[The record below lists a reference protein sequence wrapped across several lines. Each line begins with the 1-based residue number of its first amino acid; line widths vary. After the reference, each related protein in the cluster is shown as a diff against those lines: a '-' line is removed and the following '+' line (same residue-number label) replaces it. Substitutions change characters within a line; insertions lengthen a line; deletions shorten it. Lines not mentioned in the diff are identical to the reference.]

1 MTDQNDTGHDASA
14 LAHMRVLDLGG
25 PTPQFATRLLG
36 DLGADVIKIEPP
48 GGDPLR
54 SQAPFA
60 NGQTGPDNSIPFLSD
75 NHNKRSVVLDLET
88 DDGRDN
94 LRRLAATADIL
105 VEQFDRTFLDDHGI
119 GYADLSAANPR
130 LIHAAVSA
138 YGRFG
143 PRRDYVGTELTVQA
157 MNGVMYIHG
166 DGEARPC
173 MVPVEQLYRVAGFH
187 TVVGVMAAIHARH
200 RTGRGQQVD
209 VSMQDVGL
217 WQLMMVLGEYSFSQF
232 QRRRVGSAPSNPGV
246 SIFESRDGGYVQTS
260 TYMDRHFTRLHGIL
274 NSTDISMEQIS
285 DPVWRRENI
294 DLIDAIM
301 VDCIGQRDRDEF
313 VAEAQQR
320 GIPSTPILKVSEFVN
335 HPQPNSRDW
344 FEDIDHPEIGTYRT
358 AGAPYRMSKTPW
370 RVRRPAPSIGQ
381 HTDEILTSL
390 PSPSVGEGQGGGDS
404 PHSGESRN
412 PSELPESP
420 SPESPATPPESPAPS
435 SESPAK
441 AGAHAAQ
448 RAASETGNPPVPAGA
463 QNGHI
468 KPLEGIRVVDF
479 TQAVAG
485 PVSTSFLAFLGADV
499 IKVETSAHPQA
510 RRPDAPGFA
519 ELNRNKRSVTI
530 DAQNPEGLEVTKRL
544 VAESDVVI
552 DNWRAG
558 VMDRMGLGYDE
569 LTRVKPDIIAVQMPG
584 LGLVGPSHHFTTYG
598 QQIFGFCG
606 LGYIWGHVDSIMTAR
621 PKLGY
626 TDYVAASATVG
637 AVLTALEHRD
647 RTGEGQ
653 FIEVAQL
660 EALASS
666 LGVLYMDY
674 SINGVDAIAKGNNS
688 ERFAPHEVYG
698 CIGHDA
704 WCAIVC
710 RDDDDW
716 RRLVIAMESPA
727 WARDSRWNTLEGRVA
742 GKEELDRRIG
752 EWTAAMNPQQV
763 FDRLQR
769 NGVPAGMD
777 QGPDK
782 LVWDPH
788 LRERESVV
796 TVQPPA
802 PWAQI
807 PPLTH
812 PALSARLSE
821 TPAECDTPAPTQG
834 QHNEDI
840 YRNILHLSDEE
851 IEKLTESG
859 ALV

>member
-1 MTDQNDTGHDASA
+1 MTDQHESDASA
-14 LAHMRVLDLGG
+14 LGHLRVLDLGG
-25 PTPQFATRLLG
+25 PTPQFATRVLG

-48 GGDPLR
+48 DGDPLR
-54 SQAPFA
+54 NQPPFA
-60 NGQTGPDNSIPFLSD
+60 NGQPGPDRSIPFLSD
-75 NHNKRSVVLDLET
+75 NHNKSSVVLDLET
-88 DDGRDN
+88 DDGRDA

-105 VEQFDRTFLDDHGI
+105 VESFDRTYLDDLGI
-119 GYADLSAANPR
+119 GYDDLSQANPR
-130 LIHAAVSA
+130 LIHAAVSP

-143 PRRDYVGTELTVQA
+143 PRRDHVGTELTVQA

-187 TVVGVMAAIHARH
+187 IVVGVMAAVHARH

-217 WQLMMVLGEYSFSQF
+217 WQLMMVLGEYSYSQF
-232 QRRRVGSAPSNPGV
+232 LRRRVGSAPSNPGV

-260 TYMDRHFTRLHGIL
+260 TYMDRHFTRLHDIL
-274 NSTDISMEQIS
+274 KSPDISMEHIS
-285 DPVWRRENI
+285 DPVWRRDNI
-294 DLIDAIM
+294 DLIDAVM
-301 VDCIGQRDRDEF
+301 VDCIGQRDRDDF

-335 HPQPNSRDW
+335 HAQPISRDW
-344 FEDIDHPEIGTYRT
+344 FEDIEHPEIGKYRT

-381 HTDEILTSL
+381 HTQEILSSISDTTASTVI
-390 PSPSVGEGQGGGDS
+390 PSAVE
-404 PHSGESRN
+404 ESRTSIVQ
-412 PSELPESP
+412 PT
-420 SPESPATPPESPAPS
+420 PESPATP

-448 RAASETGNPPVPAGA
+448 RAASETAPPVPAGA
-463 QNGHI
+463 QNGHT
-468 KPLEGIRVVDF
+468 KPLKGIRVVDF

-530 DAQNPEGLEVTKRL
+530 DAQNPEGLEIALRL

-558 VMDRMGLGYDE
+558 VMDRMGLSYEE
-569 LTRVKPDIIAVQMPG
+569 LHAAKPDIIAVQMPG

-598 QQIFGFCG
+598 QQIFGFSG
-606 LGYIWGHVDSIMTAR
+606 LGYIWGHADSIMTAR

-674 SINGVDAIAKGNNS
+674 TINGVDAVAKGNNS
-688 ERFAPHEVYG
+688 ERFAPHEVYA

-716 RRLVIAMESPA
+716 RRLVIAMESPE
-727 WARDSRWNTLEGRVA
+727 WAQDSRWNTLEGRVA
-742 GKEELDRRIG
+742 NKEELDRRIG
-752 EWTAAMNPQQV
+752 EWTATMNPQQV

-796 TVQPPA
+796 TVQPPE
-802 PWAQI
+802 PWAHI

-840 YRNILHLSDEE
+840 YRNILRLTDEE
-851 IEKLTESG
+851 IANLTESG
-859 ALV
+859 ALA

>member
-1 MTDQNDTGHDASA
+1 MTDENESGA
-14 LAHMRVLDLGG
+14 LEHLRVLDLGG
-25 PTPQFATRLLG
+25 PSAQFAARLLG

-54 SQAPFA
+54 TQGPFA
-60 NGQTGPDNSIPFLSD
+60 NGEPGPNRSIPFTAA
-75 NHNKRSVVLDLET
+75 NHNKRSIVLDLET
-88 DDGRDN
+88 DEGRES
-94 LRRLAATADIL
+94 LRKLAATADAV
-105 VEQFDRTFLDDHGI
+105 VEQFDRTYLDDLGI
-119 GYADLSAANPR
+119 GYKVLSKTNPR
-130 LIHAAVSA
+130 LIHAAVSP

-143 PRRDYVGTELTVQA
+143 PRRDYVGTELTLQA

-173 MVPVEQLYRVAGFH
+173 MVPAEQLYNVAGFH
-187 TVVGVMAAIHARH
+187 TVVGVMAAVRARH

-232 QRRRVGSAPSNPGV
+232 LRRRVGSAPSNPGV

-260 TYMDRHFTRLHGIL
+260 TYMDRHYTRLAEWLDSPAVTSELIL
-274 NSTDISMEQIS
+274 
-285 DPVWRRENI
+285 DPAWRRENI
-294 DLIDAIM
+294 DLIDALM
-301 VDCIGQRDRDEF
+301 VDFISRRDRDDF

-335 HPQPNSRDW
+335 HPQPNSRGW
-344 FEDIDHPEIGTYRT
+344 FEDLEHPEIGEYRT
-358 AGAPYRMSKTPW
+358 AGAPYRMSRTPW
-370 RVRRPAPSIGQ
+370 RIRRSAPLLGE
-381 HTDEILTSL
+381 HTDEIL
-390 PSPSVGEGQGGGDS
+390 
-404 PHSGESRN
+404 
-412 PSELPESP
+412 SEMR
-420 SPESPATPPESPAPS
+420 PA
-435 SESPAK
+435 
-441 AGAHAAQ
+441 
-448 RAASETGNPPVPAGA
+448 VPAGA
-463 QNGHI
+463 QGNGVSAQA
-468 KPLEGIRVVDF
+468 PAPAGALEGVRVLDF

-530 DAQNPEGLEVTKRL
+530 DAQNPDGNEAALRL
-544 VAESDVVI
+544 AAQSDVVI

-558 VMDRMGLGYDE
+558 VMDRMGLGYDKLRE
-569 LTRVKPDIIAVQMPG
+569 VKPDIIAVQMPG

-606 LGYIWGHVDSIMTAR
+606 LGHIWGHADSIMTTR

-626 TDYVAASATVG
+626 TDYIAASATVG
-637 AVLTALEHRD
+637 AILTALEHRAQ
-647 RTGEGQ
+647 TGEGQ

-666 LGVLYMDY
+666 LGAIYMDF
-674 SINGVDAIAKGNNS
+674 SINGVDAEAHGNNS
-688 ERFAPHEVYG
+688 ERFAPHEVYA
-698 CIGHDA
+698 CQGHDA

-716 RRLVIAMESPA
+716 RRLVTAMESPE
-727 WARDSRWNTLEGRVA
+727 WALDSRWSTLEGRVA

-752 EWTAAMNPQQV
+752 EWTATLNPQQV

-788 LRERESVV
+788 LRARESVV

-802 PWAQI
+802 PWAHI

-834 QHNEDI
+834 EHNDDI
-840 YRNILHLSDEE
+840 FRNIMGLTDEE
-851 IEKLTESG
+851 VEKLTASG

>member
-1 MTDQNDTGHDASA
+1 MTDQNESDAVALGH
-14 LAHMRVLDLGG
+14 LRVLDLGG

-60 NGQTGPDNSIPFLSD
+60 NGQPGSDRSIPFLSD
-75 NHNKRSVVLDLET
+75 NHNKRSVVLDIET
-88 DDGRDN
+88 QDGRDS
-94 LRRLAATADIL
+94 LRRLASTADVV
-105 VEQFDRTFLDDHGI
+105 VEAFDRTYLDDRGI
-119 GYADLSAANPR
+119 GYTDLSAANPR
-130 LIHAAVSA
+130 LIHAAVSP

-143 PRRDYVGTELTVQA
+143 PRRDYVGTELTAQA

-166 DGEARPC
+166 DGDARPC
-173 MVPVEQLYRVAGFH
+173 MVPAEQLYRVAGFH
-187 TVVGVMAAIHARH
+187 TVVGVMAAVRARH
-200 RTGRGQQVD
+200 LTGRGQQVD
-209 VSMQDVGL
+209 ISLQDVGL
-217 WQLMMVLGEYSFSQF
+217 WQLMMVLGEYSHSQF

-246 SIFESRDGGYVQTS
+246 SIFRSRDGGYIQTS
-260 TYMDRHFTRLHGIL
+260 TYMDRHFTRLHDIL
-274 NSTDISMEQIS
+274 NSPDISLEQIS

-301 VDCIGQRDRDEF
+301 VDCIAQRDRDDF
-313 VAEAQQR
+313 VDEAQR
-320 GIPSTPILKVSEFVN
+320 IGIPTTPILRVSEFVN
-335 HPQPNSRDW
+335 HPQPNSREW

-370 RVRRPAPSIGQ
+370 RVRRPSPSIGQ
-381 HTDEILTSL
+381 HTDEIL
-390 PSPSVGEGQGGGDS
+390 
-404 PHSGESRN
+404 
-412 PSELPESP
+412 
-420 SPESPATPPESPAPS
+420 
-435 SESPAK
+435 
-441 AGAHAAQ
+441 
-448 RAASETGNPPVPAGA
+448 SETRAPVPAGA
-463 QNGHI
+463 AMNGVSNHSSDSRI

-485 PVSTSFLAFLGADV
+485 PVAASFLAFLGADV
-499 IKVETSAHPQA
+499 IKVETDAHPQA
-510 RRPDAPGFA
+510 RRPEQPGFA

-530 DAQNPEGLEVTKRL
+530 NAQNPEGNEVVLRL
-544 VAESDVVI
+544 VAQSDVVI

-558 VMDRMGLGYDE
+558 VMDRMGLGYEE
-569 LTRVKPDIIAVQMPG
+569 LRAAKSDIIAVQMPG

-598 QQIFGFCG
+598 QQIFGFSG
-606 LGYIWGHVDSIMTAR
+606 LGYIWGHKGSDMTAR

-637 AVLTALEHRD
+637 AILTALEHREQS
-647 RTGEGQ
+647 GEGQ

-660 EALASS
+660 EGLAST

-674 SINGVDAIAKGNNS
+674 TINGVDAVANGNNS
-688 ERFAPHEVYG
+688 DRFVPHEVYE
-698 CIGHDA
+698 CLGHDA

-716 RRLVIAMESPA
+716 RRLVIAMESPT
-727 WARDSRWNTLEGRVA
+727 WALDSKWETLEGRLA
-742 GKEELDRRIG
+742 HKEELDRRIN
-752 EWTAAMNPQQV
+752 EWTATMNPQQV

-769 NGVPAGMD
+769 AGVPAGMD

-788 LRERESVV
+788 LRLRESVV

-802 PWAQI
+802 PWAHI

-812 PALSARLSE
+812 PAISARLSE

-834 QHNEDI
+834 QHNDDI
-840 YRNILHLSDEE
+840 YRNVIGMTEEE
-851 IEKLTESG
+851 ISRLTESG

>member
-1 MTDQNDTGHDASA
+1 MTDHESPSA
-14 LAHMRVLDLGG
+14 LGHLRVLDLGG

-54 SQAPFA
+54 NQAPFA
-60 NGQTGPDNSIPFLSD
+60 NGQPGPDRSIPFLSD

-88 DDGRDN
+88 NDGRDA
-94 LRRLAATADIL
+94 LRRLAATADVL
-105 VEQFDRTFLDDHGI
+105 VEQFDRTYLDDHGI

-173 MVPVEQLYRVAGFH
+173 MVPVEQLYHVAGFH
-187 TVVGVMAAIHARH
+187 IVVGVMAAVHARH

-209 VSMQDVGL
+209 VSLQDVGL

-381 HTDEILTSL
+381 HTDEILTAL
-390 PSPSVGEGQGGGDS
+390 PSPSSES
-404 PHSGESRN
+404 P
-412 PSELPESP
+412 SP
-420 SPESPATPPESPAPS
+420 SPESPAPSSESPATPSESPAPS

-530 DAQNPEGLEVTKRL
+530 DAQNPEGLEVALRL

-637 AVLTALEHRD
+637 AVLTALEHRAQ
-647 RTGEGQ
+647 TGEGQ

-674 SINGVDAIAKGNNS
+674 SINGVDAVAKGNNS

-727 WARDSRWNTLEGRVA
+727 WAQASRWDTLEGRVA
-742 GKEELDRRIG
+742 NKEELDRHIG

-802 PWAQI
+802 PWAHI

-834 QHNEDI
+834 QHNQDI
-840 YRNILHLSDEE
+840 YRNILHLTDDE
-851 IEKLTESG
+851 IDALTKSG